1 MALTLDRLRAPK
13 PAEAQIVYE
22 GEELHITYDRAAF
35 TVELVEGV
43 YSMPIRQRLV
53 QVLLYWDLLR
63 DGQPWVPEGRDDPI
77 WRDRARDLRVMRA
90 VAEKGEPLT
99 DTERG
104 AVREATPTVEECQAA
119 YRAAWDA
126 ILVQLP
132 REFVRTIDGGIL
144 DDFLGVSWRGAA
156 SANGSAQAASM
167 GGGHGGTT
175 TPIG

>member
-43 YSMPIRQRLV
+43 YGMPIRQRLV
-53 QVLLYWDLLR
+53 QVLLGWDLLK
-63 DGQPWVPEGRDDPI
+63 DGVPWQPADRDDPS
-77 WRDRARDLRVMRA
+77 WYDRVHDLQEMRA
-90 VAEKGEPLT
+90 AVEKGEPLT
-99 DTERG
+99 DAERG
-104 AVREATPTVEECQAA
+104 AIWEAIPTSGERHAA

-132 REFVRTIDGGIL
+132 REFVRAVDGGIL